1 MNYKDIDIWQL
12 LAGLGLFLFGMF
24 MLEEALKAL
33 AGRRFKKFLRKHTG
47 NRIKAVMSG
56 ALVTAILQ
64 SSSMV
69 SLLVMSF
76 AGAGIIGLSN
86 GIGII
91 LGANLGTTFTGWLVS
106 LIGFKLDIESFI
118 MPFLAI
124 GGLGIIFLKS
134 ERLSSLSKFLMGFS
148 FMFLG
153 LSFMKDGFASFADH
167 IDLGFM
173 EGKPIA
179 LFVLIGAAL
188 SASIQSSS
196 AAMMIFL
203 SSLATGI
210 INIEQGFYLV
220 IGGDLGTT
228 ITAIIGTVN
237 GNAIRKKVGWSQ
249 FAFNFIT
256 AIVAIVCMPLYV
268 YLISDAMQ
276 IEDDLISLVAF
287 HSMFNLTGI
296 ILILPFLG
304 KFAALI
310 DRIIKS
316 DGNKHS
322 SFIHLVNPTES
333 HAALE
338 SLRKETIAFVKS
350 ALHVNSVMLRM
361 TPFTGQPDDHY
372 FKHKQYESEVS
383 AFYLNIQKSGLN
395 THEALGLTHLVA
407 SIRNATLASKDIKDI
422 RHNLDD
428 LHHAASDSLY
438 AVYKHVQISQ
448 QRFYDEVIR
457 MLSIADVIAMQ
468 EVEQLSDVQID
479 MYQEEV
485 RMVQER
491 MMSGKRME
499 LDLPSMQNM
508 IREINNSNE
517 ALIRTVNNYLIAHNA
532 LKQ

>member
-1 MNYKDIDIWQL
+1 MRYQEIDIWLL

-33 AGRRFKKFLRKHTG
+33 ARRSFKKFLRKHTG
-47 NRIKAVMSG
+47 NRIKAVLSG
-56 ALVTAILQ
+56 AMVTAVLQ

-106 LIGFKLDIESFI
+106 LIGFKLDIASFI

-134 ERLSSLSKFLMGFS
+134 ERLSNLSKFLMGFS

-153 LSFMKDGFASFADH
+153 LSFMQDGFASFADQ
-167 IDLGFM
+167 IDMGFM
-173 EGKPIA
+173 IGKPIV
-179 LFVLIGAAL
+179 LFVIMGAAL

-210 INIEQGFYLV
+210 INLEQGFYLV

-228 ITAIIGTVN
+228 VTAIIATVN

-256 AIVAIVCMPLYV
+256 AIVAIIFMPLYI
-268 YLISDAMQ
+268 YLI
-276 IEDDLISLVAF
+276 EDVMNIKDQLIGLVAF
-287 HSMFNLTGI
+287 HSMFNLSGI
-296 ILILPFLG
+296 LLILPILP
-304 KFAALI
+304 KFASLI
-310 DRIIKS
+310 DRLVKADS
-316 DGNKHS
+316 NTQSG
-322 SFIHLVNPTES
+322 FIHQVNPKES
-333 HAALE
+333 HAAVE
-338 SLRKETIAFVKS
+338 SLRKETVTFFKAAI
-350 ALHVNSVMLRM
+350 HVNKVMLRIV
-361 TPFTGQPDDHY
+361 PFSGVSDDY
-372 FKHKQYESEVS
+372 YGNLKMYESEITNFS
-383 AFYLNIQKSGLN
+383 LAMQQAELN
-395 THEALGLTHLVA
+395 TEEAFVLNHLVA
-407 SIRNATLASKDIKDI
+407 AVRNATLACKDMKDI
-422 RHNLDD
+422 RHNLDE
-428 LHHAASDSLY
+428 LHHAASDSLFV
-438 AVYKHVQISQ
+438 VYTHIQASQ
-448 QRFYDEVIR
+448 LKFYEALDVVFDVDGVI
-457 MLSIADVIAMQ
+457 IEEEI
-468 EVEQLSDVQID
+468 EQLSDLQVN
-479 MYQEEV
+479 MYQEEI

-491 MMSGKRME
+491 LESGKQME
-499 LDLPSMQNM
+499 LDMPTMQNM

-517 ALIRTVNNYLIAHNA
+517 AFIRSANNYLLVKDLITR
-532 LKQ
+532 